1 MPPVDVPS
9 RPHTLAPSSLDA
21 DSSYTAPLP
30 SRSDETLLREPA
42 AAQRPV
48 PEALLQDLWRRQHFD
63 TGALHTTDGRSLTVL
78 DPGSPNTDAGPDFR
92 EAHVRVG
99 EHAWHGD
106 VEIHPASSGW
116 FDHEHHR
123 DARYNAAVLHVTLYV
138 DDWTGGL
145 IREDGSPLP
154 EIVLAPRLTA
164 PLRDLLHD
172 FRTREEETL
181 FCASRWSDVPEQKRA
196 RWIAEMTAERL
207 EAKKERLVDRYFAAP
222 DVEALLHER
231 LFAGLGYSKNDEPMS
246 DLARRTPPA
255 LCRRVARRSDGASD
269 GASSTRDLE
278 ALLLGSAGLLPPPED
293 LLDADRATADYATDL
308 AERFERLQ
316 STHDLLPPMETARWQ
331 FFRLRP
337 ANFPPLRIA
346 QAVAL
351 IAPGGLLHRD
361 PMGRLLDAVR
371 AEKPARALR
380 EALAAQPSDFWNTHF
395 HLEKATAK
403 RDPSVGRRRIDTL
416 ITNAVAPV
424 LLLCAEQHGDDALRT
439 AVRDL
444 LHALPAGS
452 DRVTRRFRDLGTRPQ
467 DAFEAQGLHQLYRT
481 RCTEARCLDCAIGQ
495 HLLAQR

>member
-154 EIVLAPRLTA
+154 ELVLAPHLTT
-164 PLRDLLHD
+164 PLRELLHD

-181 FCASRWSDVPEQKRA
+181 FCAPRWDEVPEQERT
-196 RWIAEMTAERL
+196 RWIAEMTEERL

-222 DVEALLHER
+222 DLEALLHER
-231 LFAGLGYSKNDEPMS
+231 LFAGLGYSKNDAPMS

-255 LCRRVARRSDGASD
+255 LCRRLARRADGD
-269 GASSTRDLE
+269 VRDLE
-278 ALLLGSAGLLPPPED
+278 ALLLGSAGLLPDPED

-308 AERFERLQ
+308 AERFEQLERAF
-316 STHDLLPPMETARWQ
+316 DLPAPMESERWQ

-351 IAPGGLLHRD
+351 VAPGGLLHRD
-361 PMGRLLDAVR
+361 PLGRLLDAVR
-371 AEKPARALR
+371 SEHPARNLRALL
-380 EALAAQPSDFWNTHF
+380 EANVPSDFWKTHF
-395 HLEKATAK
+395 HLEKATTE

-416 ITNAVAPV
+416 IVNAAAPV
-424 LLLCAEQHGDDALRT
+424 LLLHAEQHDDGALRA

-452 DRVTRRFRDLGTRPQ
+452 DRVTRRFRALGTRPQ

-481 RCTEARCLDCAIGQ
+481 RCTETRCLDCAVGQ
-495 HLLAQR
+495 HLLSPR